1 MSDRD
6 RCASVQTALKETD
19 IIDTGAHSL
28 PLGRLLS
35 PAPESALPVP
45 GLSLAT
51 LVRPMQKN
59 RVRYGR

>member
-6 RCASVQTALKETD
+6 RCASEQTALTETD
-19 IIDTGAHSL
+19 IIEMGAHSL
-28 PLGRLLS
+28 PLECLLS
-35 PAPESALPVP
+35 PGLESALPVP

-51 LVRPMQKN
+51 LVRPMRKN